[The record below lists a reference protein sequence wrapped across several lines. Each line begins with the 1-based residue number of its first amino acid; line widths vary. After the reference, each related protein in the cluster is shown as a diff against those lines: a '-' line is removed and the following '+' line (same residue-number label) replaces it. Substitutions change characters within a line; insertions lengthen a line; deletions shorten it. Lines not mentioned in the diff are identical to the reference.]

1 MGQGLWFGAGSR
13 VGFGVEVRLKMKSK
27 VGVGGTSWR
36 LVRMVDADAWG
47 PGSIM
52 RCG

>member
-1 MGQGLWFGAGSR
+1 
-13 VGFGVEVRLKMKSK
+13 MKSK
-27 VGVGGTSWR
+27 VGVGGTSRRQLEW
-36 LVRMVDADAWG
+36 LMLSIVWG